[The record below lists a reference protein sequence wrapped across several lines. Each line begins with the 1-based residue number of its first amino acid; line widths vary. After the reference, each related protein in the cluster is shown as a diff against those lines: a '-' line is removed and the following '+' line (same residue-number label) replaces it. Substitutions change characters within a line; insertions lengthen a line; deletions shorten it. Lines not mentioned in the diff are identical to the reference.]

1 MGALYSSAC
10 ADAQMNWRLKFA
22 VQANR
27 LGGEAKTSI
36 RGSRGVRGSFF
47 CKWRATGDVNMKV
60 K

>member
-1 MGALYSSAC
+1 
-10 ADAQMNWRLKFA
+10 MNWRLKFA